1 MSLLSTIS
9 KAAAGLALAAGLM
22 ATAIPATAMA
32 AGPYT
37 KDNPLKVVLVVHG
50 TLGDK
55 SFFDSAAAGLH
66 QAEKDLP
73 ITLKIIGLIH
83 WHAARLWFKRVPWF
97 RKAARPAD
105 QRDLYRPH
113 ASLTAGEPTAAP
125 AGLNESAVHL
135 TDS

>member
-1 MSLLSTIS
+1 MSLLSTFS

-55 SFFDSAAAGLH
+55 SFFDSAAPAC
-66 QAEKDLP
+66 
-73 ITLKIIGLIH
+73 I
-83 WHAARLWFKRVPWF
+83 
-97 RKAARPAD
+97 RPRRTCRSRSRSSK
-105 QRDLYRPH
+105 QRRTAPSGSRP
-113 ASLTAGEPTAAP
+113 SMTPPTAAMTWSSP
-125 AGLNESAVHL
+125 APSR
-135 TDS
+135 

>member
-1 MSLLSTIS
+1 Y
-9 KAAAGLALAAGLM
+9 
-22 ATAIPATAMA
+22 PA
-32 AGPYT
+32 
-37 KDNPLKVVLVVHG
+37 
-50 TLGDK
+50 
-55 SFFDSAAAGLH
+55 
-66 QAEKDLP
+66 